1 MAYPKQSDSPV
12 DLATALAECEDFADL
27 GIVQEGIMD
36 YQKQPASPVDLAT
49 ALTECKDFADRGYA
63 LATKAVTNMERTVE
77 AVSNEIQE
85 NITRYTES
93 IFYDNATY
101 KSLTGQLSSINSNFK
116 QIPQRLNEDIEG
128 ISKTSFSITLF
139 GRTMAGKST
148 LMAILTQGNGEAIG
162 RGAQRMTRDVRS
174 YKYKGLNITD
184 VPGIAAFEGQE
195 DEEVAFNAAKKCDLI
210 LFLITDDAPQACE
223 AECLNRILALG
234 KPVICLINVKANI
247 NTPSDMKLF
256 TRDIQ
261 KKMEKD
267 RLDKIKK
274 QFFEFG
280 KQYEQDWHTIR
291 FAYVHLKSAY
301 LSQQSHFT
309 DIRDKLYQLSRFNYV
324 ENLITSEVVN
334 NGRFYKLKAFSDI
347 VAVPVVDALETLFS
361 QSTQNSQQGTILVG
375 KNRKLKKWTEEFEA
389 DGKQRIE
396 TLICSISNELR
407 KVIGN
412 FAENNCDNPNAGEE
426 WNNVIKN
433 LNIEAQAQDLLNQLS
448 QECTEELR
456 EISREIDSEIKF
468 SHTVFSDSAINMDKI
483 VDGKR
488 IWKWAE
494 NLACGVVVIAS
505 FFVSIPVGLVLLG
518 IGLVGWLGSFLF
530 DDREKKRRDARQKLE
545 YKLSNHIDRMT
556 RDLKRKMLDSL
567 YNDLLKKQLYPMKH
581 TIDEF
586 INSMFLLS
594 KTQRDF
600 AVSLNKSLEEI
611 NNSLIKDALAYLR
624 YTGLEYHIT
633 RIARVPGYAMMFAL
647 EYGKRFP
654 DDTTKALYRLLKERV
669 WFVFYKDNLKSMLY
683 QAIGKGCDRNT
694 ISIQS
699 IDGVPRIAHIP
710 SIGTLD
716 VSTKNRIRLAQQLT
730 ELLIMK

>member
-1 MAYPKQSDSPV
+1 MAYQKQPASAA
-12 DLATALAECEDFADL
+12 DLATALTEGNDFADL
-27 GIVQEGIMD
+27 GIIQEDIIAC
-36 YQKQPASPVDLAT
+36 QKQPASTVDLAT
-49 ALTECKDFADRGYA
+49 ALTECNSFANRGQA
-63 LATKAVTNMERTVE
+63 LATN
-77 AVSNEIQE
+77 AVSNLERVVETVSDKIQY
-85 NITRYTES
+85 NITNLTTS
-93 IFYDNATY
+93 NFNDNATY
-101 KSLTGQLSSINSNFK
+101 KNLAEQLSSINSNFK
-116 QIPQRLNEDIEG
+116 QIPQRLNEDIEC

-162 RGAQRMTRDVRS
+162 HGAQRMTRDVRS

-234 KPVICLINVKANI
+234 KPVICLINVKVNI

-261 KKMEKD
+261 KKMEND

-280 KQYEQDWHTIR
+280 KQYGQDWHTIR

-334 NGRFYKLKAFSDI
+334 NGGFYKLKAFSDI

-361 QSTQNSQQGTILVG
+361 QSAQNSQQGAILVG
-375 KNRKLKKWTEEFEA
+375 KNRKLKKWAEEFEA

-396 TLICSISNELR
+396 TLIFAISSDLR
-407 KVIGN
+407 KDIGG
-412 FAENNCDNPNAGEE
+412 FAENNYDNPNAGEK
-426 WNNVIKN
+426 WNNVVKAR
-433 LNIEAQAQDLLNQLS
+433 NIEGRAKDLLNQLS
-448 QECTEELR
+448 KECTEELS
-456 EISREIDSEIKF
+456 EISREIDSEINF
-468 SHTVFSDSAINMDKI
+468 SHTVFSEGSINMDRF

-488 IWKWAE
+488 IWNWGI
-494 NLACGVVVIAS
+494 LL
-505 FFVSIPVGLVLLG
+505 VSGGLVLA
-518 IGLVGWLGSFLF
+518 GLFSLPVAVFVGVLSLLGSFLF
-530 DDREKKRRDARQKLE
+530 DDREKKKSDARQKLE
-545 YKLSNHIDRMT
+545 KKLSNHIDRIT
-556 RDLKRKMLDSL
+556 GDLKRKMLDSL
-567 YNDLLKKQLYPMKH
+567 YKDLLKKQLYPMKH

-611 NNSLIKDALAYLR
+611 NNAVIKEALSYLG

-633 RIARVPGYAMMFAL
+633 RIARVPGYAMMFVL

-654 DDTTKALYRLLKERV
+654 DDTTKSLRCLLKERV
-669 WFVFYKDNLKSMLY
+669 WFVFYNENLKSMLS
-683 QAIGKGCDRNT
+683 QAIGRGCDRNT

-699 IDGVPRIAHIP
+699 IDAVPRIAHIP

-716 VSTKNRIRLAQQLT
+716 TSTKNRIRLAQQLT